1 VTTPTGK
8 VTHKQRLVAMPNQCP
23 TMSNDRLTR
32 IAEGTRCGDK
42 SATTTA
48 EMVDG
53 QSGTIELPTR
63 VFVRHVDEKTDMASI
78 WIGRDQKTGR
88 KVDKEIYEYH
98 NPVRMDKISS
108 GGYMYCH
115 WHGRPGQ
122 TNKWQYGVSD
132 LGSFKMEEIKGVLK
146 HPLMVVKITSPGDM
160 AGPGKKPVQVLSTL
174 PDLHWEFLRLWTG
187 FELPSSWII
196 LPDYGLNLNRNSFC
210 VMRWPQID
218 LGAQDLNDIQRPKS
232 FQINSWK

>member
-1 VTTPTGK
+1 
-8 VTHKQRLVAMPNQCP
+8 
-23 TMSNDRLTR
+23 MSNDRLTR

-146 HPLMVVKITSPGDM
+146 HPLMVVKITSPGDRRM
-160 AGPGKKPVQVLSTL
+160 YREGAPPMGLSTEDYETWQT
-174 PDLHWEFLRLWTG
+174 PQVEATG
-187 FELPSSWII
+187 NKATKI
-196 LPDYGLNLNRNSFC
+196 FC
-210 VMRWPQID
+210 TRYF
-218 LGAQDLNDIQRPKS
+218 AS
-232 FQINSWK
+232 